1 MDNRVVDK
9 YLSLIRKGKDKKVAK
24 DDFSLPENFG
34 RTLKHRL
41 AEGAHSLYN
50 DAANRFGNRNI
61 LERAMGNARVQA
73 HKLGNNLSD
82 YADDL
87 GKSYNSAKEKLGNFA
102 EQTAEN
108 LGNHYNNFVGGLTT
122 PIVESRPGEAALYNP
137 DKMYQ
142 LGKEIRSAG
151 INAGNSVKNAWNNLS
166 EGASNAWNEYAPKAQ
181 EAMGNAW
188 NRLSESA
195 SEASNKLADYAPKAQ
210 EAVSNGISNAGNY
223 LKNGMN
229 NLSEGASNAWNNL
242 SESAANAWSGLSP
255 TMQNALK
262 YGGMGLGA
270 LGAGYGLYKAF
281 GGGNK
286 PTPPQV
292 AKKPKPVAGAR
303 PMNGM
308 RPANGNMGAGG
319 NPKGWITTRTGKR
332 VPVYK

>member
-9 YLSLIRKGKDKKVAK
+9 YLSLIKKGKDKKVAQ
-24 DDFSLPENFG
+24 DAFSLPDNFG
-34 RTLKHRL
+34 RTVKHRL

-142 LGKEIRSAG
+142 VGKEIRSAG

-195 SEASNKLADYAPKAQ
+195 SESSNKIADY
-210 EAVSNGISNAGNY
+210 
-223 LKNGMN
+223 
-229 NLSEGASNAWNNL
+229 ASNAWN
-242 SESAANAWSGLSP
+242 ELSP
-255 TMQNALK
+255 TIQSALK

-286 PTPPQV
+286 PAPPQV
-292 AKKPKPVAGAR
+292 AKKPMPVAGAR
-303 PMNGM
+303 PMNRM

-319 NPKGWITTRTGKR
+319 QPKGWITTRTGKK